1 MISAGRFQPG
11 YRVRVTVE
19 YSAERIILRAD
30 GSPVVT
36 SISGKIKILSKFRFG
51 VGMIIDVYAA
61 VYQPCKPCQLAWL
74 AYQVPA
80 AFLSRLCEYEITAV
94 IAVQSIF
101 IMVVVGLAEV
111 NTVLLVNRSRE
122 FVIAYLAPPRLRTS
136 VELVCDLGGVIGSF
150 QDETVVCFPSA
161 GSRDLSA
168 VSGRDVIYVRIG
180 YSSFIDS
187 CNSACV
193 SGAAEY
199 AVYNADVRYFCAAAD
214 HTEQSN
220 RLCGVF
226 FHKTAD
232 DMSLAVKRACERL
245 GDGSR
250 RSPDNAILCA
260 DVLVHGDVVRE
271 FSLNT
276 AVGVIYIG

>member
-1 MISAGRFQPG
+1 M
-11 YRVRVTVE
+11 RVTVE
-19 YSAERIILRAD
+19 CSAERIILRAD

-36 SISGKIKILSKFRFG
+36 SISGKIKIRSKFRFG

-101 IMVVVGLAEV
+101 NVVVVGLAEV

-136 VELVCDLGGVIGSF
+136 VEIVCDLGGFIGIV

-161 GSRDLSA
+161 GSRDRSA
-168 VSGRDVIYVRIG
+168 VSGRDVIYMYESVIVPSIPPATSVLLNMQFTTPTFDTSAPLPITPNSPTGSVEFSFTRPLMICPLPSNVPVNG
-180 YSSFIDS
+180 LEPVPAGVQIMRFCVLMSSFTVMLFAS
-187 CNSACV
+187 SA
-193 SGAAEY
+193 
-199 AVYNADVRYFCAAAD
+199 
-214 HTEQSN
+214 
-220 RLCGVF
+220 L
-226 FHKTAD
+226 
-232 DMSLAVKRACERL
+232 
-245 GDGSR
+245 
-250 RSPDNAILCA
+250 ILLS
-260 DVLVHGDVVRE
+260 VL
-271 FSLNT
+271 FT
-276 AVGVIYIG
+276 

>member
-19 YSAERIILRAD
+19 YSAERIVLCAD

-51 VGMIIDVYAA
+51 VGMNIVVYAA

-136 VELVCDLGGVIGSF
+136 VELVCNLGGVIGSV

-161 GSRDLSA
+161 GSRNRSA
-168 VSGRDVIYVRIG
+168 VSGRDVIYMYESVIVPSLIPAIPPASAVLLNMQFTTPTFDTFAPLPIMPNSPTGSVEFSFTRPLMICPLPSNVPVNG
-180 YSSFIDS
+180 LEPVPAGVQIMRFCALMSSFTVMS
-187 CNSACV
+187 FASSA
-193 SGAAEY
+193 
-199 AVYNADVRYFCAAAD
+199 
-214 HTEQSN
+214 
-220 RLCGVF
+220 L
-226 FHKTAD
+226 
-232 DMSLAVKRACERL
+232 
-245 GDGSR
+245 
-250 RSPDNAILCA
+250 ILLS
-260 DVLVHGDVVRE
+260 VL
-271 FSLNT
+271 FT
-276 AVGVIYIG
+276 

>member
-11 YRVRVTVE
+11 YHVRVAVE
-19 YSAERIILRAD
+19 YSAERIILCAD
-30 GSPVVT
+30 GSPVVIVI
-36 SISGKIKILSKFRFG
+36 SIIGKIKILSKFRFG

-136 VELVCDLGGVIGSF
+136 VELVCDLGGVIGSV

-161 GSRDLSA
+161 GSRDRSA
-168 VSGRDVIYVRIG
+168 VSGRDVIYMYESVIVPSLIPAIPPATSVLLNMQFTTPTFDTSAPLPITPNSPALWRSLSQVR
-180 YSSFIDS
+180 
-187 CNSACV
+187 
-193 SGAAEY
+193 
-199 AVYNADVRYFCAAAD
+199 
-214 HTEQSN
+214 
-220 RLCGVF
+220 
-226 FHKTAD
+226 
-232 DMSLAVKRACERL
+232 
-245 GDGSR
+245 
-250 RSPDNAILCA
+250 
-260 DVLVHGDVVRE
+260 
-271 FSLNT
+271 
-276 AVGVIYIG
+276 